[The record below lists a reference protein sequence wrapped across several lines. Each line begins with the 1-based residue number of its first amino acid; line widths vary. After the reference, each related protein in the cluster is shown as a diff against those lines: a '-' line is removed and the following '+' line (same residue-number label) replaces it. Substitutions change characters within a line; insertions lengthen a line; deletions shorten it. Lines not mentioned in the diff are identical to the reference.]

1 MQCVDKADIKTGTKV
16 LIRCDLDVPI
26 KNGEIVEAFRL
37 DAGLKTLN
45 YIIDLGGI
53 PVIVGHIGR
62 PEGKVVPELSTSQ
75 LKPYFDK
82 NLLGRYEL
90 LENLRFD
97 PREEANDS
105 VLAKELAQKASIY
118 VNESFAN
125 SLREH
130 MSMVKI
136 PKLLPSY
143 AGFQL
148 VKEVE
153 SLKRILVDP
162 ARPLLAVIGGAKIE
176 SKKPVIQKFAQIA
189 DGVLVGGRL
198 ALEEPIVLDLKI
210 LMDKVYYP
218 VDYIDDKD
226 IGPKTLE
233 GWRETILN
241 AKTIVWA
248 GPMGLFEND
257 KYSMGTRRVGELV
270 ADAVNRGCFAVAG
283 GGDTVTALNKFGL
296 FNKFSFVSTGGS
308 AMLDFLVYGT
318 LPGIKALCQRN

>member
-1 MQCVDKADIKTGTKV
+1 MLCVDKADIKAGTKV
-16 LIRCDLDVPI
+16 LVRCDLDVPI
-26 KNGEIVEAFRL
+26 KDGKIVESFRL
-37 DAGLKTLN
+37 DASLKTLN
-45 YIIDLGGI
+45 YIVDLGGI
-53 PVIVGHIGR
+53 PVVAGHIGR
-62 PEGKVVPELSTSQ
+62 PGGKPILELSTVI
-75 LKPYFDK
+75 LKNYFDS
-82 NLLGRYEL
+82 NLKGQYEL

-97 PREEANDS
+97 PGEEKNDPTFANS
-105 VLAKELAQKASIY
+105 LAQKAQIY
-118 VNESFAN
+118 VNESFATCH
-125 SLREH
+125 REAA
-130 MSMVKI
+130 SI
-136 PKLLPSY
+136 TGIASILPAY
-143 AGFQL
+143 AGFRL

-162 ARPLLAVIGGAKIE
+162 ARPLLAIIGGAKIE

-210 LMDKVYYP
+210 LMDEVYCP

-233 GWRETILN
+233 GWQKMILS

-248 GPMGLFEND
+248 GPMGLFED
-257 KYSMGTRRVGELV
+257 EKYSAGTKRVGELIS
-270 ADAVNRGCFAVAG
+270 DAVSKGCFAVAG

-308 AMLDFLVYGT
+308 AMLDFLVYGS
-318 LPGIKALCQRN
+318 LPGIEALCQRN